1 MPRGRLS
8 MRKVEEVLRLKWG
21 AGLSPRQISKAVGI
35 GRTTVSQY
43 VARAEAAG
51 ITWPLPARMDA
62 VELERRLFKAP
73 GQGAKQAHA
82 QPDFATVHRELRRKG
97 VTLFLLWQEYRE
109 RYPEGYSYSRFCE
122 RYADWKGQLDVV
134 MRQSHRAGEKLFV
147 DYAGQTA
154 EVVDRTTGEIRA
166 AQIFVAVLGASNYTY
181 AEATWTQGLAD
192 WIGVHV
198 RALAFLGGVPEI
210 IVPDNLLSAV
220 SKAHRYEP
228 DLNPTYQDFATHYGL
243 AVIPARVRK
252 PRDKAKAE
260 GGVLLVERWIL
271 ARLRHHQ
278 FFTLAELNAAIAGW
292 LKVLNTRAFK
302 KLEGSRLSHF
312 QTIDRPALRPL
323 PARPYEFAEWRKA
336 RVAPNIHIEVDG
348 HYYSVPHTLVKRQL
362 DVRLSATTVEV
373 FHQGRRVA
381 AHVRSLRRGGYTTVK
396 EHMPEAHRRYLDWTP
411 ERLLRWG
418 QKIGPA
424 TGAVIE
430 RILAARIHPQQAFN
444 ACFGVL
450 RLSNGFGE
458 QRLEA
463 ACARALA
470 IGTVSY
476 KSIASILE
484 KGLDRRPWPEPEQTT
499 LPLEHANLRGSEYYH

>member
-1 MPRGRLS
+1 
-8 MRKVEEVLRLKWG
+8 
-21 AGLSPRQISKAVGI
+21 
-35 GRTTVSQY
+35 
-43 VARAEAAG
+43 
-51 ITWPLPARMDA
+51 MDA
-62 VELERRLFKAP
+62 TELERRLFKQVG
-73 GQGAKQAHA
+73 GQSKPERV
-82 QPDFATVHRELRRKG
+82 QPDFPTVHRELRRKG

-109 RYPEGYSYSRFCE
+109 RHPDGYAYSRFCDH
-122 RYADWKGQLDVV
+122 YARWKGHLDVV

-154 EVVDRTTGEIRA
+154 EVVDRSTGEIRE

-181 AEATWTQGLAD
+181 AEATWSQGLSD
-192 WIGVHV
+192 WIGSHV
-198 RALAFLGGVPEI
+198 RALAFLGGVPEV
-210 IVPDNLLSAV
+210 IVPDNLKSAV

-278 FFTLAELNAAIAGW
+278 FFSLRELNAAIAEW
-292 LKVLNTRAFK
+292 LQVLNARPFK

-312 QTIDRPALRPL
+312 ESVDRPALRPL
-323 PARPYEFAEWRKA
+323 PERPYEFAEWRKA
-336 RVAPNIHIEVDG
+336 RVAPNIHIEVES

-362 DVRLSATTVEV
+362 DVRLSASTVEV
-373 FHQGRRVA
+373 FHHGRRVA
-381 AHVRSLRRGGYTTVK
+381 AHPRSPRRGAYTTVK

-418 QKIGPA
+418 QKSGPA

-430 RILAARIHPQQAFN
+430 RILAARTHPQQAFN

-450 RLSNGFGE
+450 RLANAFGE

-463 ACARALA
+463 ACARALT

-484 KGLDRRPWPEPEQTT
+484 KGLDRRPLPEPEQTT

>member
-1 MPRGRLS
+1 
-8 MRKVEEVLRLKWG
+8 MRKVEEVLRLKWD
-21 AGLSPRQISKAVGI
+21 AGLSPRQIAKVVGI
-35 GRTTVSQY
+35 GRTTVSEY
-43 VARAEAAG
+43 LVRAEAAG
-51 ITWPLPARMDA
+51 IVWPLPAGVDA
-62 VELERRLFKAP
+62 AQLERRLFKQGG
-73 GQGAKQAHA
+73 GQRKPERA
-82 QPDFATVHRELRRKG
+82 QPDFSSVHRELRRKG

-109 RYPEGYSYSRFCE
+109 RHPDGYAYSRFCDHYT
-122 RYADWKGQLDVV
+122 RWRGHLDVV

-154 EVVDRTTGEIRA
+154 EVVDRTSGEVRQ

-181 AEATWTQGLAD
+181 AEATWTQGLSD
-192 WIGVHV
+192 WIGSHV
-198 RALAFLGGVPEI
+198 RALAFLQGVPEV
-210 IVPDNLLSAV
+210 IVPDNLKSAV

-228 DLNPTYQDFATHYGL
+228 DLNPTYQDFATHYGV

-271 ARLRHHQ
+271 ARLRHQ
-278 FFTLAELNAAIAGW
+278 TFFSLAALNAAISEW

-312 QTIDRPALRPL
+312 EAIDRPALRPL
-323 PARPYEFAEWRKA
+323 PERPYEFAEWRKA

-362 DVRLSATTVEV
+362 DVRLSARTVEV
-373 FHQGRRVA
+373 LHLGRRVA
-381 AHVRSLRRGGYTTVK
+381 AHPRSLRHGGYTTVK

-418 QKIGPA
+418 RKIGPA
-424 TGAVIE
+424 TGTVIE
-430 RILAARIHPQQAFN
+430 HILAARTHPQQAFN

-450 RLSNGFGE
+450 RLSHGFGE

-484 KGLDRRPWPEPEQTT
+484 KGLDRRPLPEAEQTT
-499 LPLEHANLRGSEYYH
+499 LPLEHANVRGSEYYH